1 MRHLTDD
8 AFWLLGLADQGRRIL
23 LSALTRM
30 DDPTLPEIQRNF
42 PDVKSEHVEMTLKKL
57 EEYGWVGCCDGAYY
71 PRLDGVRERFSA
83 LCMKHFGEHA
93 LGGIIPT
100 NENLTSRQALI
111 FSHYGIMGAIKA
123 IREGNDVAKQLNMH
137 PGQVKTL
144 MLAMQKAEI
153 VKSLGRDGSGKA
165 IYAVVVPPVA
175 NLGGYVQ
182 SLCNPPLTPPL
193 RKQKEGD
200 YVVEPK

>member
-1 MRHLTDD
+1 
-8 AFWLLGLADQGRRIL
+8 
-23 LSALTRM
+23 M
-30 DDPTLPEIQRNF
+30 DDPTLTEIQRNF

-83 LCMKHFGEHA
+83 LCMKHFGEGQGQA
-93 LGGIIPT
+93 QGTAPAGI

-111 FSHYGIMGAIKA
+111 FSHFGIMGAIKA

-144 MLAMQKAEI
+144 MLAMQKAEVI
-153 VKSLGRDGSGKA
+153 KSLGRDGSGKA
-165 IYAVVVPPVA
+165 IYAVVVPPVV
-175 NLGGYVQ
+175 NLGGYVA
-182 SLCNPPLTPPL
+182 SLL
-193 RKQKEGD
+193 
-200 YVVEPK
+200 